1 MFHHADLDEIL
12 LLQLNVARLGEKEL
26 MNWWNT
32 DIAYQHGGSDFLTR
46 LVGAA
51 FAPLAAGEGILLAAR
66 LEEEPLLASAR
77 DEHLCSLFL
86 PEPAL
91 RTALAE
97 RYRHFK
103 TYPDDLPEALRAILD
118 PTKDFKAPELLA
130 RLESTSKSEFQGTS
144 FGRLVTIAPGASPK
158 ATMRALASTYTM
170 ADKGRYVMPYYE
182 STHAD

>member
-1 MFHHADLDEIL
+1 MFDHADLDEIL
-12 LLQLNVARLGEKEL
+12 LLQLTVARLGEKEL

-32 DIAYQHGGSDFLTR
+32 DIAYQHGGYDFLTR

-66 LEEEPLLASAR
+66 LKEEPLLAAAR
-77 DEHLCSLFL
+77 DEALCSLFL
-86 PEPAL
+86 PEPSL

-103 TYPDDLPEALRAILD
+103 TYPDDLPETLRAVLD

-130 RLESTSKSEFQGTS
+130 RLESSTKAEFQGTS
-144 FGRLVTIAPGASPK
+144 FGRLVTLSPTASPK
-158 ATMRALASTYTM
+158 VAMHALAATFTL
-170 ADKGRYVMPYYE
+170 ADKGRYAMPYYR
-182 STHAD
+182 SAHAD